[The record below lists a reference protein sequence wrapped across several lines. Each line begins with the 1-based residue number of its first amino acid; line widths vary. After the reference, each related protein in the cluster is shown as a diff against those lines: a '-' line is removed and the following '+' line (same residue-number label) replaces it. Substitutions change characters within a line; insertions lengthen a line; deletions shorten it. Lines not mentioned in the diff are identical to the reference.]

1 MNKTRRDQ
9 LRKVIQK
16 VEDIIKVV
24 ENILY
29 DEQDAYDNI
38 PDSLKESDRGN
49 ESIEAQG
56 NMEAAI
62 EALEQAS
69 AYLEEMC

>member
-1 MNKTRRDQ
+1 MNKARRDQ

-16 VEDIIKVV
+16 IEDIIKVV

-49 ESIEAQG
+49 ESIEAQD
-56 NMEAAI
+56 NIEAAI

>member
-1 MNKTRRDQ
+1 MNKARRDQ

-16 VEDIIKVV
+16 IEDIIKVV

-49 ESIEAQG
+49 ESIEAQD
-56 NMEAAI
+56 NIEAAI

-69 AYLEEMC
+69 SYLEEMC

>member
-9 LRKVIQK
+9 LRMLIQK
-16 VEDIIKVV
+16 IENLIKAVEII
-24 ENILY
+24 LC

-38 PDSLKESDRGN
+38 PDSLKESDKGI
-49 ESIEAQG
+49 ESMEAQD

-62 EALEQAS
+62 EALEEAS
-69 AYLEEMC
+69 SCLEEMC

>member
-1 MNKTRRDQ
+1 MNKVRRDQ

-16 VEDIIKVV
+16 VEDIIKVI

-69 AYLEEMC
+69 LYLEEMC

>member
-1 MNKTRRDQ
+1 MNKARRDQ

-16 VEDIIKVV
+16 IEDIIKVV

-56 NMEAAI
+56 NIEAAI

>member
-1 MNKTRRDQ
+1 MNKARRDQ

-16 VEDIIKVV
+16 IEDIIKVV

-38 PDSLKESDRGN
+38 PDSLKELDRGN

-56 NMEAAI
+56 NIEAAI

>member
-1 MNKTRRDQ
+1 MNKVRRDQ
-9 LRKVIQK
+9 LRMVIQK
-16 VEDIIKVV
+16 IENLIKAVEI
-24 ENILY
+24 ILY

-38 PDSLKESDRGN
+38 PDRLKESERGN
-49 ESIEAQG
+49 ESMEAQD

-62 EALEQAS
+62 AALEEAS